1 MEKQIE
7 NQLFML
13 EELCEDIKING
24 YDDKQIDELEE
35 ITKFIF
41 MSLDNL
47 DKRLKKIESKN

>member
-1 MEKQIE
+1 MKE
-7 NQLFML
+7 NIVNQVIIL

-24 YDDKQIDELEE
+24 YDDKQIDQLEE

-47 DKRLKKIESKN
+47 DERLKKIESKN